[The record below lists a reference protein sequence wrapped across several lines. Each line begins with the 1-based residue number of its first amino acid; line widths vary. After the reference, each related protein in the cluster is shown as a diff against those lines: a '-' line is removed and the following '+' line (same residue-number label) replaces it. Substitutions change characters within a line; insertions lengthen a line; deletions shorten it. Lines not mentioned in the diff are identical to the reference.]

1 LTYNTLAKILFILF
15 RCLGERK
22 KIKGGL
28 NMITWQVSIALITL
42 GIILALG
49 VGIRIGKRSAKLDSV
64 LNRVTSEFHHVN
76 LNYQLTTP
84 LFICTIHDG
93 AHSCYGKSDNA
104 VGAIESALQATREAR
119 VGYSFSELAGT

>member
-1 LTYNTLAKILFILF
+1 MLGKILFILF
-15 RCLGERK
+15 RYLGERI
-22 KIKGGL
+22 KIKGGSK
-28 NMITWQVSIALITL
+28 MVTWQVLITSITL
-42 GIILALG
+42 GIVIALG
-49 VGIRIGKRSAKLDSV
+49 IGIKIGKRSTKLDSV

-104 VGAIESALQATREAR
+104 VRAIELALQATRETRA
-119 VGYSFSELAGT
+119 GYSFSELADT